1 MNPYPF
7 QPQAPAPPPGP
18 SLGGFA
24 PQPPRTTPTP
34 SQDDRLMAAVAH
46 LSFFV
51 GFWLVGPIVFYVI
64 KRKESPFVAFHAM
77 QALVAHVLSTA
88 FAVAGA
94 VAFFVCMGLAGLAA
108 HHDPAALVTVLV
120 LALALGALY
129 LGLAV
134 VNAVAA
140 YKAWVG
146 EAWPIPIAGR
156 IARGI
161 IGADTGASSA

>member
-1 MNPYPF
+1 MTPYPV
-7 QPQAPAPPPGP
+7 QAQAPAPSPV
-18 SLGGFA
+18 A
-24 PQPPRTTPTP
+24 MP

-51 GFWLVGPIVFYVI
+51 GFWLIGPIAFYFI
-64 KRKESPFVAFHAM
+64 KRKESRFVAFHAM

-88 FAVAGA
+88 LGILGFMVVVVGMGIAGVAA
-94 VAFFVCMGLAGLAA
+94 QKE
-108 HHDPAALVTVLV
+108 PAALIGMLV
-120 LALALGALY
+120 LALGFGAFSI
-129 LGLAV
+129 GVAV

-146 EAWPIPIAGR
+146 EMWSIPLAGR

-161 IGADTGASSA
+161 IGADVG